1 MKHKRSLQQP
11 KEKENNNNQITAK
24 NYEELKQQI
33 WQQQVDLSVERVLL
47 DQIAKYQVIVYL
59 IYRYYDT
66 T

>member
-33 WQQQVDLSVERVLL
+33 
-47 DQIAKYQVIVYL
+47 
-59 IYRYYDT
+59 
-66 T
+66 